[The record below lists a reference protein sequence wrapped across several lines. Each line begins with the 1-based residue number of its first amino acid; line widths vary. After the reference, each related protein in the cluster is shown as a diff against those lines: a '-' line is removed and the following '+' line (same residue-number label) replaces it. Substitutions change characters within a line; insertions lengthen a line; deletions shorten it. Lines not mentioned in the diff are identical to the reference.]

1 MFESISRWLRG
12 NKSSK
17 DIGKSRLQ
25 LILAYDR
32 TEIQPE
38 ILDALK
44 EEIFNTISKYFV
56 IKEDDVEMNLAKT
69 DESVALMANIPILS
83 MKRQPT
89 QTQ

>member
-12 NKSSK
+12 SKGSK

-25 LILAYDR
+25 LILAYER
-32 TEIQPE
+32 TEIHPE

-44 EEIFNTISKYFV
+44 EEIFNTISKYFI
-56 IKEDDVEMNLAKT
+56 IKEDDVEMNIAKT

-83 MKRQPT
+83 MKRQTT